1 MVNLMYYINHLKMG
15 SMKSKTRMKSLRLDV
30 EVIKK
35 IDKLAKRE
43 NRNFTN
49 MVETILKSE
58 AARLGI

>member
-1 MVNLMYYINHLKMG
+1 
-15 SMKSKTRMKSLRLDV
+15 MKATTKIKSLRLDV

-35 IDKLAKRE
+35 IERLAERE

-58 AARLGI
+58 AARLGF

>member
-1 MVNLMYYINHLKMG
+1 
-15 SMKSKTRMKSLRLDV
+15 MKSKTRMKSLRLDV